1 VSRYSSYRMNI
12 ANRSRQGNLTWVALA
27 DPTRRAILE
36 RLAGGELRVTD
47 LAEPFDISL
56 NSVSK
61 HIRVLERTRLVQRRR
76 LGREHFICLTPEP
89 LEEARGWI
97 EKQQRSWK
105 ARLQALD
112 AFLRAQDERIPTRK
126 RTKETR

>member
-1 VSRYSSYRMNI
+1 KGGKGGKRRGVGG
-12 ANRSRQGNLTWVALA
+12 AG
-27 DPTRRAILE
+27 PTGGGVGGGLG
-36 RLAGGELRVTD
+36 GGELRVTD

-61 HIRVLERTRLVQRRR
+61 HIRVLERTRLVRRR
-76 LGREHFICLTPEP
+76 RSGREHFICLTPEP
-89 LEEARGWI
+89 LEDARGWI

-112 AFLRAQDERIPTRK
+112 AYLRGQDERIPARK